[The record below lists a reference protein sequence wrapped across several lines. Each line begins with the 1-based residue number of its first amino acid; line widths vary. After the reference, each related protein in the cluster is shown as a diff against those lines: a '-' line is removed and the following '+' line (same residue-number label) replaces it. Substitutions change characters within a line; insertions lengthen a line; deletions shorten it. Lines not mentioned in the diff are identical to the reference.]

1 MRGHI
6 RKRARDTWTI
16 QIYAGRDPVTGKKV
30 QITQTVKGTNK
41 HAELSLA
48 NLIHSVETG
57 IEISGEKLT
66 VADYAKRWLKAKKKT
81 VRPKTLER
89 YEDLFR
95 LHILPVIGNI
105 PLTKLKPLH
114 LEKVYE
120 RAFDRGLSAESVQHI
135 HRVLFSSL
143 RQAVAWQL
151 IPRNIAEAVIP
162 PRPEKREVD
171 AMTPAEVVQ
180 VLETVRGTIL
190 ETPTI
195 LGVGTGMRL
204 GEVLGLRWSDVDL
217 NKKTVCVSQALQET
231 HEGVIFVPPKTH
243 RSRRGVSLPDF
254 VVSALRQHKKEQ
266 SERRL
271 IAGEAWQDFDLV
283 IDRGDGQP
291 LRTSSLSGRFASA
304 MKKAGIN
311 LTFHG
316 LRHGHASLMLAA
328 GVNLKVVSERLGH
341 STIGIT
347 ADLYTHV
354 ADQLH
359 EAAAASLDSYLGSTV
374 RGSKPKE

>member
-6 RKRARDTWTI
+6 RKRARDSWTI
-16 QIYAGRDPVTGKKV
+16 QVYAGRDPATGKDLRV
-30 QITQTVKGTNK
+30 VRTVKGTK
-41 HAELSLA
+41 KEAELALA
-48 NLIHSVETG
+48 KLIHSLETG
-57 IEISGEKLT
+57 IEMSGAKLT
-66 VADYAKRWLKAKKKT
+66 VNDYAKKWLDAKRKT
-81 VRPKTLER
+81 VRPRTLER
-89 YEDLFR
+89 YSDLFR
-95 LHILPVIGNI
+95 LHIIPVIGNI
-105 PLTKLKPLH
+105 QLQKLKPLH

-120 RAFDRGLSAESVQHI
+120 RAFDRGLSAQSVQHI

-151 IPRNIAEAVIP
+151 ITRNIAEAVIA
-162 PRPEKREVD
+162 PRPERRDVD
-171 AMTPAEVVQ
+171 AMTPAQVVQ

-190 ETPTI
+190 EVPTI

-217 NKKTVCVSQALQET
+217 EKKTAHISQTLQET

-254 VVSALRQHKKEQ
+254 VVAALRQHKKAQ

-271 IAGEAWQDFDLV
+271 LAGGAWQDFDLV

-304 MKKAGIN
+304 MKRAGID

-359 EAAAASLDSYLGSTV
+359 EAAAASLDAFLGPSV
-374 RGSKPKE
+374 SG